1 MPARH
6 DVGSQLT
13 IPRRWASSL
22 TGTGPMGETQVVAR
36 TAVTLSI
43 SMPAP
48 TRRLLDDLRE
58 GRSVSEYVRRLV
70 EQDAARRLRRS
81 PTQAG
86 LEEVGQEPPRS
97 WRRQQPDLLEPTRSF
112 PSVAELVGASVLLG
126 DLGRTEPRPA
136 ER

>member
-1 MPARH
+1 MPSRVIMDLRMPARH

-58 GRSVSEYVRRLV
+58 GCSVSEYVRRLV
-70 EQDAARRLRRS
+70 EQDAARRLRRPPVRAES
-81 PTQAG
+81 EEIDPT
-86 LEEVGQEPPRS
+86 LPRA
-97 WRRQQPDLLEPTRSF
+97 WRRRQLDLLEQNRAF
-112 PSVAELVGASVLLG
+112 PSVVNLVGASVILEG
-126 DLGRTEPRPA
+126 
-136 ER
+136 